1 MPKGTAQRLWP
12 RSTIVAP
19 TTLSRPSLACIIT
32 VHVIR
37 NGRRQKVRKRK
48 FCCGAPSRICSKMET
63 LSPPPP
69 SPTPPTPYWDRQ
81 VPLTSDQVLTNHGE
95 NAWDGGL
102 VMTAGIC
109 IGVVLLVSLLIV
121 LAVSGIYRWKS
132 KRAAERFKSSN
143 GLSSVIVD
151 SSTIVDAGA
160 GQKKQC
166 AEVPVIAPEST
177 CEAEDEERHGSAPRR
192 EVELQVHFDA
202 RSGPATPK
210 LVLPSELPDVCPATP
225 RLASL
230 AELLG
235 SLPLET
241 DDEESWNDSSLT
253 QYLEEEDLLE
263 DLLEAWKESPPRTP
277 STHPALA
284 RARCSKATAAAL
296 LSLSS
301 PIPADFG
308 GAVVGA
314 SADFEGSSPEPLHSA
329 RVLRAAQKSPSQR
342 AHQRT
347 VSDPEEPRTT
357 PHLEA
362 AATPTLP
369 DIGKALGKTLSSVF
383 VESPV
388 ALFKTIMRVKDVE
401 HETWDEV
408 AADMRI

>member
-1 MPKGTAQRLWP
+1 
-12 RSTIVAP
+12 
-19 TTLSRPSLACIIT
+19 
-32 VHVIR
+32 
-37 NGRRQKVRKRK
+37 
-48 FCCGAPSRICSKMET
+48 MET

-69 SPTPPTPYWDRQ
+69 SPTPPTPDGDRQ

-177 CEAEDEERHGSAPRR
+177 CEAEDGERHGSAPRR
-192 EVELQVHFDA
+192 EVELQVHSDA
-202 RSGPATPK
+202 RSGPAFPK

-235 SLPLET
+235 GLPLET

-314 SADFEGSSPEPLHSA
+314 SADFGGAVVGASADFGGAVVGASADFEGNSPEPLHSA
-329 RVLRAAQKSPSQR
+329 RVLRAAQKSPAQR

-357 PHLEA
+357 PLLEA
-362 AATPTLP
+362 AATPTSP

>member
-1 MPKGTAQRLWP
+1 
-12 RSTIVAP
+12 
-19 TTLSRPSLACIIT
+19 
-32 VHVIR
+32 
-37 NGRRQKVRKRK
+37 
-48 FCCGAPSRICSKMET
+48 MET

-69 SPTPPTPYWDRQ
+69 SPTPPTPDGDRQ
-81 VPLTSDQVLTNHGE
+81 VPITSDQVLTNHGE

-132 KRAAERFKSSN
+132 KRAAERLKSSN

-210 LVLPSELPDVCPATP
+210 LVLPSELPNVYPATP

-314 SADFEGSSPEPLHSA
+314 SADFGGAVVGASADFEGSSPEPLHSA
-329 RVLRAAQKSPSQR
+329 RVLRAAHVSPAQR

-362 AATPTLP
+362 AATPTSP

>member
-1 MPKGTAQRLWP
+1 MTFFHGARQAGFAQD
-12 RSTIVAP
+12 
-19 TTLSRPSLACIIT
+19 
-32 VHVIR
+32 
-37 NGRRQKVRKRK
+37 Q
-48 FCCGAPSRICSKMET
+48 MET

-69 SPTPPTPYWDRQ
+69 LPRPPPPDRQ
-81 VPLTSDQVLTNHGE
+81 EPLTSDQTLANQGKNT
-95 NAWDGGL
+95 WDGGL
-102 VMTAGIC
+102 VMTAGIS

-132 KRAAERFKSSN
+132 KRAAERLKSSS

-166 AEVPVIAPEST
+166 VEVPVIAPEST
-177 CEAEDEERHGSAPRR
+177 CEDEERYAPRR
-192 EVELQVHFDA
+192 EVELKVHLDA

-210 LVLPSELPDVCPATP
+210 LCLPAELPIVCPATP
-225 RLASL
+225 KLASL

-235 SLPLET
+235 ALPLET
-241 DDEESWNDSSLT
+241 DKEESWNDSPLS

-263 DLLEAWKESPPRTP
+263 DILEAWNESPPRTP

-308 GAVVGA
+308 G
-314 SADFEGSSPEPLHSA
+314 SSPEPLPSV
-329 RVLRAAQKSPSQR
+329 RVSRAVHVSQAQR
-342 AHQRT
+342 AYERT
-347 VSDPEEPRTT
+347 TSDPEEPRTT
-357 PHLEA
+357 PRLEA
-362 AATPTLP
+362 IATPTSP
-369 DIGKALGKTLSSVF
+369 SIGKALGDTLSNVF

-401 HETWDEV
+401 DEAWDEV
-408 AADMRI
+408 VADMRI

>member
-1 MPKGTAQRLWP
+1 
-12 RSTIVAP
+12 
-19 TTLSRPSLACIIT
+19 
-32 VHVIR
+32 
-37 NGRRQKVRKRK
+37 
-48 FCCGAPSRICSKMET
+48 MET

-69 SPTPPTPYWDRQ
+69 SPTPPTPNGDRQ

-177 CEAEDEERHGSAPRR
+177 CEDEDEERHGSAPRR

-225 RLASL
+225 KLASL

-235 SLPLET
+235 GLPLET

-314 SADFEGSSPEPLHSA
+314 SGDFGGAVVGASADFGGAVVGASGDFEGSSPEPLHSA
-329 RVLRAAQKSPSQR
+329 RVVRAAHVSPAQR

-347 VSDPEEPRTT
+347 VSDPKEPRTT

-362 AATPTLP
+362 AATPTSP

-401 HETWDEV
+401 DETWDEV

>member
-1 MPKGTAQRLWP
+1 
-12 RSTIVAP
+12 
-19 TTLSRPSLACIIT
+19 
-32 VHVIR
+32 
-37 NGRRQKVRKRK
+37 
-48 FCCGAPSRICSKMET
+48 MET

-69 SPTPPTPYWDRQ
+69 SPTPPTPDGDRQ

-202 RSGPATPK
+202 RSGPAFPK

-235 SLPLET
+235 GLPLET

-314 SADFEGSSPEPLHSA
+314 SGGFGGAVVGASADVGGAVVGASADFGGAVVGASADFGSAVVGASADFEGSSPESLHSA
-329 RVLRAAQKSPSQR
+329 RVVRAAQKSPAQR

-362 AATPTLP
+362 AATPTSP

>member
-19 TTLSRPSLACIIT
+19 TTLSRPSLACFNCYYG
-32 VHVIR
+32 R
-37 NGRRQKVRKRK
+37 NGRKNKK
-48 FCCGAPSRICSKMET
+48 CEKGNCFGAPRASDLLKMET

-69 SPTPPTPYWDRQ
+69 SPTPPTPDGDRQ

-132 KRAAERFKSSN
+132 KRAAERLKSSN
-143 GLSSVIVD
+143 GLSTVIVD

-166 AEVPVIAPEST
+166 AEVPVITPEST
-177 CEAEDEERHGSAPRR
+177 CGAEDEERHASAPRR
-192 EVELQVHFDA
+192 EVELKVHFDA

-210 LVLPSELPDVCPATP
+210 LVLPSEPPIVCPATP
-225 RLASL
+225 KLASL

-235 SLPLET
+235 GLPLET

-263 DLLEAWKESPPRTP
+263 DLLEAWNESPPRTP
-277 STHPALA
+277 STNPALA
-284 RARCSKATAAAL
+284 RARCSKATAL
-296 LSLSS
+296 
-301 PIPADFG
+301 FG
-308 GAVVGA
+308 RC
-314 SADFEGSSPEPLHSA
+314 S
-329 RVLRAAQKSPSQR
+329 
-342 AHQRT
+342 
-347 VSDPEEPRTT
+347 
-357 PHLEA
+357 
-362 AATPTLP
+362 
-369 DIGKALGKTLSSVF
+369 
-383 VESPV
+383 
-388 ALFKTIMRVKDVE
+388 
-401 HETWDEV
+401 
-408 AADMRI
+408 

>member
-1 MPKGTAQRLWP
+1 
-12 RSTIVAP
+12 
-19 TTLSRPSLACIIT
+19 
-32 VHVIR
+32 
-37 NGRRQKVRKRK
+37 
-48 FCCGAPSRICSKMET
+48 MET

-69 SPTPPTPYWDRQ
+69 SPTPPMPDGDRQ
-81 VPLTSDQVLTNHGE
+81 VPITSDQVLTNHGE

-177 CEAEDEERHGSAPRR
+177 CEAEDEERHASAPRR

-210 LVLPSELPDVCPATP
+210 LVLPSELPNVYPATP

-235 SLPLET
+235 GLPLET

-314 SADFEGSSPEPLHSA
+314 SADFGGAVVGASADFGGAVVGAWGDFEGSSPEPLHSA
-329 RVLRAAQKSPSQR
+329 RVLRAAQKSPAQR

-347 VSDPEEPRTT
+347 MSDPEEPRTT

-362 AATPTLP
+362 AATPTSP

>member
-1 MPKGTAQRLWP
+1 
-12 RSTIVAP
+12 
-19 TTLSRPSLACIIT
+19 
-32 VHVIR
+32 
-37 NGRRQKVRKRK
+37 
-48 FCCGAPSRICSKMET
+48 
-63 LSPPPP
+63 
-69 SPTPPTPYWDRQ
+69 
-81 VPLTSDQVLTNHGE
+81 
-95 NAWDGGL
+95 
-102 VMTAGIC
+102 MTAGIC

-166 AEVPVIAPEST
+166 AEVPVGAPEST

-192 EVELQVHFDA
+192 EVELKVHFDA
-202 RSGPATPK
+202 RSGPATPIK
-210 LVLPSELPDVCPATP
+210 LVLPSELPNVCPATP
-225 RLASL
+225 KLASL

-235 SLPLET
+235 GLPLET
-241 DDEESWNDSSLT
+241 DDGESWNDSSLT

-263 DLLEAWKESPPRTP
+263 DLLEAWNESPPSDGTP

-284 RARCSKATAAAL
+284 RARGSKATAAAL

-301 PIPADFG
+301 PIPADFE
-308 GAVVGA
+308 GAIVGA
-314 SADFEGSSPEPLHSA
+314 SADFGGSSPEPLHSA
-329 RVLRAAQKSPSQR
+329 RVFRAAHVSPAQR

-347 VSDPEEPRTT
+347 MSDPEEPRTT

-362 AATPTLP
+362 AASTPTSP

-388 ALFKTIMRVKDVE
+388 ALFKTIMRVKNVE
-401 HETWDEV
+401 DETWDEV
-408 AADMRI
+408 AADLRI